1 MDCFPWVNTLLG
13 NFKSPIQG
21 SYHDFR
27 FDKYA
32 ARYLADVQYPFDLP
46 RMISRLLR
54 ADDGPAGEA
63 VAPTLVMGLSA
74 N

>member
-1 MDCFPWVNTLLG
+1 VNTLLG
-13 NFKSPIQG
+13 NFKNPIQG
-21 SYHDFR
+21 SYHGFK

-32 ARYLADVQYPFDLP
+32 ARYVAEVQYRFNRRFDLP
-46 RMISRLLR
+46 HMISRLLR

-63 VAPTLVMGLSA
+63 VAPTWVMGLSA